1 MTDYLQH
8 RPACQALPVGDH
20 LGFFF
25 YPSGKYVIYDYYNV
39 PKHKQDAVRCGS
51 YLGLVAELHARAS
64 RARGRSTIAK

>member
-25 YPSGKYVIYDYYNV
+25 HPSGRYVIYDYYNV
-39 PKHKQDAVRCGS
+39 PKHKQDAVGATVFIRLTA
-51 YLGLVAELHARAS
+51 LGAY
-64 RARGRSTIAK
+64 